1 MSDQGKQL
9 KEKETDVV
17 AKTANYGVVMEPI
30 VTEKSHQ
37 LMAFNK
43 YVFRVMKDATKQS
56 VEKAIHEVFKVT
68 VKNVHIVNIHPKKR
82 QYGRTVGWKQGFKK
96 AIVTLKAGDKI
107 DLFEGV

>member
-1 MSDQGKQL
+1 METS
-9 KEKETDVV
+9 EKKMKDTATDVA
-17 AKTANYGVVMEPI
+17 AKTANYGVVLEPI

-43 YVFRVMKDATKQS
+43 YVFKVMKDATKQS
-56 VEKAIHEVFKVT
+56 VEKAIHEVFQVT
-68 VKNVHIVNIHPKKR
+68 VKNVRIVNIHSKKR
-82 QYGRTVGWKQGFKK
+82 QYGRTVGRKQGFKK